1 MGRFA
6 MAANTLNNETRSQF
20 QFKMGIWAVSIIF
33 IVTAAGQCLCVS
45 QAWGKGLSRGGNQIW
60 HQDVGIFG
68 KAEEDD
74 AFGKAVASGD
84 FNGDGYDD
92 LAVGAIDEDIGEIS
106 SAGAVNVIYGTA
118 EGLAAFGNQIW
129 YQNISGIQDASE
141 AYDHFGESIASGD
154 FNGDGYDDLAVGVS
168 SEDIGEISG
177 GGAVNIIYGT
187 AEGLAASGNQMW
199 HQNST
204 GILGGAE
211 HSDYFGAAVA
221 SGDFNGDAY
230 DDLAVGVSSESIGEI
245 FRAGA
250 VNVIYGASEGLA
262 ASGNQMWHQ
271 DSPGIL
277 GGAETND
284 VFGESLASGDFDGD
298 GYDDLAVGAKGEY
311 IGDIPDAGMVNVIY
325 GTSEGLASSGNQIW
339 HQDITDIAG
348 EAQGYDHFGNS
359 VAAGNFNGD
368 RSSDLAVGAYTDK
381 LPSGIHAGAVNVF
394 YSVPDPV
401 TPPAIILFLLNKD
414 Q

>member
-1 MGRFA
+1 
-6 MAANTLNNETRSQF
+6 
-20 QFKMGIWAVSIIF
+20 
-33 IVTAAGQCLCVS
+33 
-45 QAWGKGLSRGGNQIW
+45 
-60 HQDVGIFG
+60 
-68 KAEEDD
+68 
-74 AFGKAVASGD
+74 
-84 FNGDGYDD
+84 
-92 LAVGAIDEDIGEIS
+92 VGAKG
-106 SAGAVNVIYGTA
+106 
-118 EGLAAFGNQIW
+118 
-129 YQNISGIQDASE
+129 
-141 AYDHFGESIASGD
+141 
-154 FNGDGYDDLAVGVS
+154 
-168 SEDIGEISG
+168 EDIGEISG

>member
-1 MGRFA
+1 
-6 MAANTLNNETRSQF
+6 
-20 QFKMGIWAVSIIF
+20 
-33 IVTAAGQCLCVS
+33 
-45 QAWGKGLSRGGNQIW
+45 
-60 HQDVGIFG
+60 
-68 KAEEDD
+68 
-74 AFGKAVASGD
+74 
-84 FNGDGYDD
+84 
-92 LAVGAIDEDIGEIS
+92 VGAKG
-106 SAGAVNVIYGTA
+106 
-118 EGLAAFGNQIW
+118 
-129 YQNISGIQDASE
+129 
-141 AYDHFGESIASGD
+141 
-154 FNGDGYDDLAVGVS
+154 
-168 SEDIGEISG
+168 EDIGEISG

-211 HSDYFGAAVA
+211 TNDVFGESLA
-221 SGDFNGDAY
+221 SGDFDGDGY